1 MDRVVQPVVHGT
13 ATNYEKLNSFQMP
26 VPLNWASIVV
36 RGITKFLAIIHRDKN
51 AIMAVYYRG
60 SSWWVQKLGYAD
72 VTLRK

>member
-1 MDRVVQPVVHGT
+1 
-13 ATNYEKLNSFQMP
+13 MP